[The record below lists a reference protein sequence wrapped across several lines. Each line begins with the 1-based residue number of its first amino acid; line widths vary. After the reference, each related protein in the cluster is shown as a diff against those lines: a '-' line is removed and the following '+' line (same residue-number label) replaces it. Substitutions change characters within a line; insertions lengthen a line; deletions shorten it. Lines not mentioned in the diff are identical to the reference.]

1 MRASEALGAMAT
13 ATTANTPHS
22 APPPRSIWK
31 SRWPGFFLLLV
42 DFAGFTAAWHL
53 AYWLRQVLNPLFALP
68 INEPDPYLQVAP
80 LIVGV
85 GLLNAA
91 IFGMYRTRHRLSSLT
106 NWDRL
111 LRVGYHYLLYMMVV
125 GYFLKE
131 LDLGRAVIFFGA
143 LLAFLHLLISR
154 SIFRAM
160 KARAIRRGEA
170 LVRAAIVGTG
180 KLAMDVRDALLQH
193 PEIGFEVAGFIRHPS
208 DADTPPIAGGPAVI
222 GNASEIEDVIERHGI
237 EDLFVAVAHLER
249 DEQLNLISLS
259 RRPGL
264 RISLVSNL
272 FDVITARA
280 KVDDI
285 AAFPVIPLKHGQL
298 SRPAA
303 FFKRLFDLVVA
314 SAGTAVWLI
323 FFHWWIALWI
333 RLDSGGPVIFTQ
345 ERVGRGGEAFRI
357 YKYRTMHPTAKKYDV
372 APTDSTDPRV
382 TRAGRFLRKTSL
394 DEVPQLLN
402 VLRGEMS
409 MVGPRP
415 EMQFIVNGYEEWQ
428 KRRLDVKPGITGLWQ
443 VIGRK
448 NLPLHL
454 NMEYDFYYIMN
465 QSLLLDLE
473 ILIRTVPA
481 VLKGKGAF

>member
-1 MRASEALGAMAT
+1 M
-13 ATTANTPHS
+13 TTAS
-22 APPPRSIWK
+22 APAELPLPSPPSRSVWK
-31 SRWPGFFLLLV
+31 TRWPGIALLLLDV
-42 DFAGFTAAWHL
+42 VGFAAAWKL
-53 AYWLRQVLNPLFALP
+53 AYWTRQALNPWFALP
-68 INEPDPYLQVAP
+68 INEPDPYMQVAP
-80 LIVGV
+80 VLVVV
-85 GLLNAA
+85 GLLNCAV
-91 IFGMYRTRHRLSSLT
+91 FGMYRVRHRLSSLT

-131 LDLGRAVIFFGA
+131 LELGRSVIFFGA
-143 LLAFLHLLISR
+143 LFAFLYLLLTR
-154 SIFRAM
+154 SVFRAL
-160 KARAIRRGEA
+160 KARAFRQGRA

-180 KLAMDVRDALLQH
+180 KLARDVRESLTQH
-193 PEIGFEVAGFIRHPS
+193 PEIGFEIAGFVRHPS
-208 DADTPPIAGGPAVI
+208 DTPSPVARDIDPVI
-222 GNASEIEDVIERHGI
+222 GNANEIEAIIDRHGI

-285 AAFPVIPLKHGQL
+285 AAFPVIPLRHGEL

-314 SAGTAVWLI
+314 SIGTTVWML

-333 RLDSGGPVIFTQ
+333 RFDSPGPVFFSQ
-345 ERVGRGGEAFRI
+345 ERVGRAGRPFHI
-357 YKYRTMHPTAKKYDV
+357 LKYRTMHTTAKKYDV
-372 APTDSTDPRV
+372 APTDSLDPRV

-415 EMQFIVNGYEEWQ
+415 EMQFIVDQYEEWQ

-465 QSLLLDLE
+465 QSLLLDVE